1 MKISIINK
9 RKSILSPLSLGEGL
23 GVRLLFLLLP
33 CSVSAQQ
40 TFNELT
46 YTKDAS
52 SFRLNAPSKA
62 KSVKIHIYKE
72 GVGGEKV
79 QTVKM
84 KRTGN
89 DLWTADIK
97 GDLKGKFYTFQVET
111 KGKWKNVVIEKAYL
125 NALNSPS
132 YDRIKLLFKRS
143 VAGMN
148 KIANGDRA
156 QLDFE
161 TAKVL
166 MTDNLELFLKTQNF
180 ILEQLKSV
188 GTPFAK
194 KLVADTKAKEVEQQY
209 QAWQVINS
217 LARQSLQEVS
227 KDYRIINDGEE
238 LKVSKNI

>member
-1 MKISIINK
+1 METIKI
-9 RKSILSPLSLGEGL
+9 
-23 GVRLLFLLLP
+23 
-33 CSVSAQQ
+33 
-40 TFNELT
+40 
-46 YTKDAS
+46 
-52 SFRLNAPSKA
+52 
-62 KSVKIHIYKE
+62 
-72 GVGGEKV
+72 EKV
-79 QTVKM
+79 DLSVTNNGTVKANVYPEGSDTSN
-84 KRTGN
+84 KAESIEIIGDECIYLATRK
-89 DLWTADIK
+89 K
-97 GDLKGKFYTFQVET
+97 GDVIQVET

-188 GTPFAK
+188 STPFAK

>member
-1 MKISIINK
+1 METIKI
-9 RKSILSPLSLGEGL
+9 
-23 GVRLLFLLLP
+23 
-33 CSVSAQQ
+33 
-40 TFNELT
+40 
-46 YTKDAS
+46 
-52 SFRLNAPSKA
+52 
-62 KSVKIHIYKE
+62 
-72 GVGGEKV
+72 EKV
-79 QTVKM
+79 DLSVTNNGTVKANVYPEGSNTSN
-84 KRTGN
+84 KAESIEIIGDECIYLATRK
-89 DLWTADIK
+89 K
-97 GDLKGKFYTFQVET
+97 GDVIQVET

-125 NALNSPS
+125 DALNSPS

-148 KIANGDRA
+148 KIANGDRT

-194 KLVADTKAKEVEQQY
+194 KLVADTKSKEVEQQY
-209 QAWQVINS
+209 QAWQVINN
-217 LARQSLQEVS
+217 LTRQSLQDVS

>member
-1 MKISIINK
+1 METIKI
-9 RKSILSPLSLGEGL
+9 
-23 GVRLLFLLLP
+23 
-33 CSVSAQQ
+33 
-40 TFNELT
+40 
-46 YTKDAS
+46 
-52 SFRLNAPSKA
+52 
-62 KSVKIHIYKE
+62 
-72 GVGGEKV
+72 EKV
-79 QTVKM
+79 DLSVTNNGTVKANIYPEGSDTSN
-84 KRTGN
+84 KAESIEIIGDECIYLATRK
-89 DLWTADIK
+89 K
-97 GDLKGKFYTFQVET
+97 GDVIQVET

>member
-1 MKISIINK
+1 METIKI
-9 RKSILSPLSLGEGL
+9 
-23 GVRLLFLLLP
+23 
-33 CSVSAQQ
+33 
-40 TFNELT
+40 
-46 YTKDAS
+46 
-52 SFRLNAPSKA
+52 
-62 KSVKIHIYKE
+62 
-72 GVGGEKV
+72 EKV
-79 QTVKM
+79 DLSVTNNGTVKANVYPEGSDTSN
-84 KRTGN
+84 KAESIEIIGDECIYLATRK
-89 DLWTADIK
+89 K
-97 GDLKGKFYTFQVET
+97 GDVIQVET

-125 NALNSPS
+125 DALNSPS

-217 LARQSLQEVS
+217 LTRQSLQEVS

>member
-1 MKISIINK
+1 METIKI
-9 RKSILSPLSLGEGL
+9 
-23 GVRLLFLLLP
+23 
-33 CSVSAQQ
+33 
-40 TFNELT
+40 
-46 YTKDAS
+46 
-52 SFRLNAPSKA
+52 
-62 KSVKIHIYKE
+62 
-72 GVGGEKV
+72 EKV
-79 QTVKM
+79 DLSVTNNGTVKANVYPEGSDTSN
-84 KRTGN
+84 KAESIEIIGDECIYLATRK
-89 DLWTADIK
+89 K
-97 GDLKGKFYTFQVET
+97 GDVIQVET

-148 KIANGDRA
+148 KIANGDRT

-194 KLVADTKAKEVEQQY
+194 KLVADTKSKEVEQQY

-217 LARQSLQEVS
+217 LTRQSLQEVS

>member
-1 MKISIINK
+1 METIKI
-9 RKSILSPLSLGEGL
+9 
-23 GVRLLFLLLP
+23 
-33 CSVSAQQ
+33 
-40 TFNELT
+40 
-46 YTKDAS
+46 
-52 SFRLNAPSKA
+52 
-62 KSVKIHIYKE
+62 
-72 GVGGEKV
+72 EKV
-79 QTVKM
+79 DLSVTNNGTVKANVYPEGSDTSN
-84 KRTGN
+84 KAESIEIIGDECIYLATRK
-89 DLWTADIK
+89 K
-97 GDLKGKFYTFQVET
+97 GDVIQVET

-125 NALNSPS
+125 DALNSPS

-238 LKVSKNI
+238 LKIKKNI

>member
-1 MKISIINK
+1 METIKI
-9 RKSILSPLSLGEGL
+9 
-23 GVRLLFLLLP
+23 
-33 CSVSAQQ
+33 
-40 TFNELT
+40 
-46 YTKDAS
+46 
-52 SFRLNAPSKA
+52 
-62 KSVKIHIYKE
+62 
-72 GVGGEKV
+72 EKV
-79 QTVKM
+79 DLSVTNNGTVKANVYPEGSDTSN
-84 KRTGN
+84 KAESIEIIGDECIYLATRK
-89 DLWTADIK
+89 K
-97 GDLKGKFYTFQVET
+97 GDVIQVET

-125 NALNSPS
+125 DALNSPS

-194 KLVADTKAKEVEQQY
+194 KLVADTKSKEVEQQY

>member
-1 MKISIINK
+1 METIKI
-9 RKSILSPLSLGEGL
+9 
-23 GVRLLFLLLP
+23 
-33 CSVSAQQ
+33 
-40 TFNELT
+40 
-46 YTKDAS
+46 
-52 SFRLNAPSKA
+52 
-62 KSVKIHIYKE
+62 
-72 GVGGEKV
+72 EKV
-79 QTVKM
+79 DLSVTNNGTVKANVYPEGSDTSN
-84 KRTGN
+84 KAESIEIIGDECIYLATRK
-89 DLWTADIK
+89 K
-97 GDLKGKFYTFQVET
+97 GDVIQVET

-125 NALNSPS
+125 DALNSPS

-148 KIANGDRA
+148 KIVNGDRT

-180 ILEQLKSV
+180 ILEQLKSS

-194 KLVADTKAKEVEQQY
+194 KLVADTKSKEVEQQY

-217 LARQSLQEVS
+217 LTRQSLQEVS

-238 LKVSKNI
+238 LKVLKNI

>member
-1 MKISIINK
+1 METIKI
-9 RKSILSPLSLGEGL
+9 
-23 GVRLLFLLLP
+23 
-33 CSVSAQQ
+33 
-40 TFNELT
+40 
-46 YTKDAS
+46 
-52 SFRLNAPSKA
+52 
-62 KSVKIHIYKE
+62 
-72 GVGGEKV
+72 EKV
-79 QTVKM
+79 DLSVTNNGTVKANVYPEGSDTSN
-84 KRTGN
+84 KAESIEIIGDECIYLATRK
-89 DLWTADIK
+89 K
-97 GDLKGKFYTFQVET
+97 GDIIQVET

-125 NALNSPS
+125 DALNSPS

-148 KIANGDRA
+148 KIANDDRT

-180 ILEQLKSV
+180 ILDQLKSV

-194 KLVADTKAKEVEQQY
+194 KLVTDTKSKEVEQQY
-209 QAWQVINS
+209 QAWQVINN
-217 LARQSLQEVS
+217 LTRQSLQEVS

>member
-1 MKISIINK
+1 METIKI
-9 RKSILSPLSLGEGL
+9 
-23 GVRLLFLLLP
+23 
-33 CSVSAQQ
+33 
-40 TFNELT
+40 
-46 YTKDAS
+46 
-52 SFRLNAPSKA
+52 
-62 KSVKIHIYKE
+62 
-72 GVGGEKV
+72 EKV
-79 QTVKM
+79 DLSVTNNGTVKANVYPEGSDTSN
-84 KRTGN
+84 KAESIEIIGDECIYLATRK
-89 DLWTADIK
+89 K
-97 GDLKGKFYTFQVET
+97 GDVIQVET
-111 KGKWKNVVIEKAYL
+111 KGKWKNVVVEKAYL
-125 NALNSPS
+125 DALNSPS

-148 KIANGDRA
+148 KIANGDRT

-194 KLVADTKAKEVEQQY
+194 KLVADTKSKEVEQQY

-217 LARQSLQEVS
+217 LTRQSLQEVS

>member
-1 MKISIINK
+1 METIKI
-9 RKSILSPLSLGEGL
+9 
-23 GVRLLFLLLP
+23 
-33 CSVSAQQ
+33 
-40 TFNELT
+40 
-46 YTKDAS
+46 
-52 SFRLNAPSKA
+52 
-62 KSVKIHIYKE
+62 
-72 GVGGEKV
+72 EKV
-79 QTVKM
+79 DLSVTNNGTVKANVYPEGSDTSN
-84 KRTGN
+84 KAESIEIIGDECIYLATRK
-89 DLWTADIK
+89 K
-97 GDLKGKFYTFQVET
+97 GDVIQVET

-125 NALNSPS
+125 DALNSPS

-148 KIANGDRA
+148 KIANGDRI

-194 KLVADTKAKEVEQQY
+194 KLVADTKSKEVEQQY
-209 QAWQVINS
+209 QAWQVINI

>member
-1 MKISIINK
+1 METIKI
-9 RKSILSPLSLGEGL
+9 
-23 GVRLLFLLLP
+23 
-33 CSVSAQQ
+33 
-40 TFNELT
+40 
-46 YTKDAS
+46 
-52 SFRLNAPSKA
+52 
-62 KSVKIHIYKE
+62 
-72 GVGGEKV
+72 EKV
-79 QTVKM
+79 DLSVTNNGTVKANVYPEGSDTSN
-84 KRTGN
+84 KAESIEIIGDECIYLATRK
-89 DLWTADIK
+89 K
-97 GDLKGKFYTFQVET
+97 GDVIQVET

-132 YDRIKLLFKRS
+132 YNRIKLLFKRS

-209 QAWQVINS
+209 QAWQVINN
-217 LARQSLQEVS
+217 LTRQSLQEVS

>member
-1 MKISIINK
+1 MKTI
-9 RKSILSPLSLGEGL
+9 
-23 GVRLLFLLLP
+23 
-33 CSVSAQQ
+33 
-40 TFNELT
+40 
-46 YTKDAS
+46 
-52 SFRLNAPSKA
+52 
-62 KSVKIHIYKE
+62 KI
-72 GVGGEKV
+72 EKV
-79 QTVKM
+79 DLSVTNNGTVKANVYPEGSDTSN
-84 KRTGN
+84 KAESIEIIGDECIYLATRK
-89 DLWTADIK
+89 K
-97 GDLKGKFYTFQVET
+97 GDVIQVET

-125 NALNSPS
+125 DALNSPS

-148 KIANGDRA
+148 KIANGDRT

-188 GTPFAK
+188 GIPFAK
-194 KLVADTKAKEVEQQY
+194 KLVTDTKSKEVEQQY
-209 QAWQVINS
+209 QAWQVINN
-217 LARQSLQEVS
+217 LTRQSLQEVS

>member
-1 MKISIINK
+1 METIKI
-9 RKSILSPLSLGEGL
+9 
-23 GVRLLFLLLP
+23 
-33 CSVSAQQ
+33 
-40 TFNELT
+40 
-46 YTKDAS
+46 
-52 SFRLNAPSKA
+52 
-62 KSVKIHIYKE
+62 
-72 GVGGEKV
+72 EKV
-79 QTVKM
+79 DLSVTNNGTVKANVYPE
-84 KRTGN
+84 GS
-89 DLWTADIK
+89 DIFNKAESIEIIGDECIYLATRKK
-97 GDLKGKFYTFQVET
+97 GDVIQVET

-125 NALNSPS
+125 DALNSPS

-148 KIANGDRA
+148 KIANGDRIYL
-156 QLDFE
+156 QFE

-194 KLVADTKAKEVEQQY
+194 KLVADTKSKEVEQQY

-217 LARQSLQEVS
+217 LTRQSLQEVS

-238 LKVSKNI
+238 LRVSKNI

>member
-1 MKISIINK
+1 METIKI
-9 RKSILSPLSLGEGL
+9 
-23 GVRLLFLLLP
+23 
-33 CSVSAQQ
+33 
-40 TFNELT
+40 
-46 YTKDAS
+46 
-52 SFRLNAPSKA
+52 
-62 KSVKIHIYKE
+62 
-72 GVGGEKV
+72 EKV
-79 QTVKM
+79 DLSVTNNGTVKANVYPEGSDTSN
-84 KRTGN
+84 KAESIEIIGDECIYLATRK
-89 DLWTADIK
+89 K
-97 GDLKGKFYTFQVET
+97 GDVIQVET

-125 NALNSPS
+125 DALNSPS

-148 KIANGDRA
+148 KIANGDRT

-194 KLVADTKAKEVEQQY
+194 KLVTDTKSKEVEQQY
-209 QAWQVINS
+209 QAWQIINS
-217 LARQSLQEVS
+217 LTRQSLQEVS
-227 KDYRIINDGEE
+227 KDYKIINDGEE

>member
-1 MKISIINK
+1 METIKI
-9 RKSILSPLSLGEGL
+9 
-23 GVRLLFLLLP
+23 
-33 CSVSAQQ
+33 
-40 TFNELT
+40 
-46 YTKDAS
+46 
-52 SFRLNAPSKA
+52 
-62 KSVKIHIYKE
+62 
-72 GVGGEKV
+72 EKV
-79 QTVKM
+79 DLSVTNNGTVKANVYPEGSDTSN
-84 KRTGN
+84 KAESIEIIGDECIYLATRK
-89 DLWTADIK
+89 K
-97 GDLKGKFYTFQVET
+97 GDVIQVET

-125 NALNSPS
+125 DALNSPS

-148 KIANGDRA
+148 KIANGDRT

-194 KLVADTKAKEVEQQY
+194 KLVTDTKSKEVEQQY

-217 LARQSLQEVS
+217 LTRQSLQEVS

>member
-1 MKISIINK
+1 METIKI
-9 RKSILSPLSLGEGL
+9 
-23 GVRLLFLLLP
+23 
-33 CSVSAQQ
+33 
-40 TFNELT
+40 
-46 YTKDAS
+46 
-52 SFRLNAPSKA
+52 
-62 KSVKIHIYKE
+62 
-72 GVGGEKV
+72 EKV
-79 QTVKM
+79 DLSVTNNGTVKANVYPEGSNTSN
-84 KRTGN
+84 KAESIEIIGDECIYLATRK
-89 DLWTADIK
+89 K
-97 GDLKGKFYTFQVET
+97 GDVIQVET

-194 KLVADTKAKEVEQQY
+194 KLVADTKSKEVEQQY
-209 QAWQVINS
+209 QAWQVINN
-217 LARQSLQEVS
+217 LTRQSLQEVS

>member
-1 MKISIINK
+1 METIKI
-9 RKSILSPLSLGEGL
+9 
-23 GVRLLFLLLP
+23 
-33 CSVSAQQ
+33 
-40 TFNELT
+40 
-46 YTKDAS
+46 
-52 SFRLNAPSKA
+52 
-62 KSVKIHIYKE
+62 
-72 GVGGEKV
+72 EKV
-79 QTVKM
+79 DLSVTNNGTVKANVYPEGSDTSN
-84 KRTGN
+84 KAESIEIIGDECIYLATRK
-89 DLWTADIK
+89 K
-97 GDLKGKFYTFQVET
+97 GDVIQVET

-148 KIANGDRA
+148 KIANGARA

-194 KLVADTKAKEVEQQY
+194 KLVADTKSKEVEQQY
-209 QAWQVINS
+209 QAWQVINN
-217 LARQSLQEVS
+217 LTRQSLQEVS
-227 KDYRIINDGEE
+227 KDYRIITDGEE

>member
-1 MKISIINK
+1 METIKI
-9 RKSILSPLSLGEGL
+9 
-23 GVRLLFLLLP
+23 
-33 CSVSAQQ
+33 
-40 TFNELT
+40 
-46 YTKDAS
+46 
-52 SFRLNAPSKA
+52 
-62 KSVKIHIYKE
+62 
-72 GVGGEKV
+72 EKV
-79 QTVKM
+79 DLSVTNNGTVKANVYPEGSDTSN
-84 KRTGN
+84 KAESIEIIGDECIYLATRK
-89 DLWTADIK
+89 K
-97 GDLKGKFYTFQVET
+97 GDVIQVET

-125 NALNSPS
+125 DALNSPS

-148 KIANGDRA
+148 KIANGDRT

-194 KLVADTKAKEVEQQY
+194 KLVADTKSKEVEQQY

>member
-1 MKISIINK
+1 METIKI
-9 RKSILSPLSLGEGL
+9 
-23 GVRLLFLLLP
+23 
-33 CSVSAQQ
+33 
-40 TFNELT
+40 
-46 YTKDAS
+46 
-52 SFRLNAPSKA
+52 
-62 KSVKIHIYKE
+62 
-72 GVGGEKV
+72 EKV
-79 QTVKM
+79 DLSVTNNGTVKANVYPEGSDTSN
-84 KRTGN
+84 KAESIEIIGDECIYLATRK
-89 DLWTADIK
+89 K
-97 GDLKGKFYTFQVET
+97 GDVIQVET

-125 NALNSPS
+125 DALNSPS

-148 KIANGDRA
+148 KIANGDRT

-194 KLVADTKAKEVEQQY
+194 KLVADIKAKEVEQQY

-217 LARQSLQEVS
+217 LTRQSLQEVS

>member
-1 MKISIINK
+1 METIKI
-9 RKSILSPLSLGEGL
+9 
-23 GVRLLFLLLP
+23 
-33 CSVSAQQ
+33 
-40 TFNELT
+40 
-46 YTKDAS
+46 
-52 SFRLNAPSKA
+52 
-62 KSVKIHIYKE
+62 
-72 GVGGEKV
+72 EKV
-79 QTVKM
+79 DLSVTNNGTVKANVYPEGSDTSN
-84 KRTGN
+84 KAESIEIIGDECIYLATRK
-89 DLWTADIK
+89 K
-97 GDLKGKFYTFQVET
+97 GDVIQVET

-148 KIANGDRA
+148 KIANGDRT

>member
-1 MKISIINK
+1 METIKI
-9 RKSILSPLSLGEGL
+9 
-23 GVRLLFLLLP
+23 
-33 CSVSAQQ
+33 
-40 TFNELT
+40 
-46 YTKDAS
+46 
-52 SFRLNAPSKA
+52 
-62 KSVKIHIYKE
+62 
-72 GVGGEKV
+72 EKV
-79 QTVKM
+79 DLSVTNNGTVKANVYPEGSDTSN
-84 KRTGN
+84 KAESIEIIGDECIYLATRK
-89 DLWTADIK
+89 K
-97 GDLKGKFYTFQVET
+97 GDVIQVET

-217 LARQSLQEVS
+217 LTRQSLQEVS

>member
-1 MKISIINK
+1 METIKI
-9 RKSILSPLSLGEGL
+9 
-23 GVRLLFLLLP
+23 
-33 CSVSAQQ
+33 
-40 TFNELT
+40 
-46 YTKDAS
+46 
-52 SFRLNAPSKA
+52 
-62 KSVKIHIYKE
+62 
-72 GVGGEKV
+72 EKV
-79 QTVKM
+79 DLSVTNNGTVKANVYPEGSDTSN
-84 KRTGN
+84 KAESIEIIGDECIYLATRK
-89 DLWTADIK
+89 K
-97 GDLKGKFYTFQVET
+97 GDVIQVET

-194 KLVADTKAKEVEQQY
+194 KLVADTKSKEVEQQY
-209 QAWQVINS
+209 QAWQVINN
-217 LARQSLQEVS
+217 LTRQSLQEVS

>member
-1 MKISIINK
+1 METIKI
-9 RKSILSPLSLGEGL
+9 
-23 GVRLLFLLLP
+23 
-33 CSVSAQQ
+33 
-40 TFNELT
+40 
-46 YTKDAS
+46 
-52 SFRLNAPSKA
+52 
-62 KSVKIHIYKE
+62 
-72 GVGGEKV
+72 EKV
-79 QTVKM
+79 DLSVTNNGTVKANVYPEGSDTSN
-84 KRTGN
+84 KAESIEIIGDECIYLATRK
-89 DLWTADIK
+89 K
-97 GDLKGKFYTFQVET
+97 GDVIQVET

-148 KIANGDRA
+148 KIANGDRT

-194 KLVADTKAKEVEQQY
+194 KLVADTKSKQVEQQY

>member
-1 MKISIINK
+1 METIKI
-9 RKSILSPLSLGEGL
+9 
-23 GVRLLFLLLP
+23 
-33 CSVSAQQ
+33 
-40 TFNELT
+40 
-46 YTKDAS
+46 
-52 SFRLNAPSKA
+52 
-62 KSVKIHIYKE
+62 
-72 GVGGEKV
+72 EKV
-79 QTVKM
+79 DLSVTNNGTVKANVYPEGSDTSN
-84 KRTGN
+84 KAESIEIIGDECIYLATRK
-89 DLWTADIK
+89 K
-97 GDLKGKFYTFQVET
+97 GDVIQVET

>member
-1 MKISIINK
+1 MKTI
-9 RKSILSPLSLGEGL
+9 
-23 GVRLLFLLLP
+23 
-33 CSVSAQQ
+33 
-40 TFNELT
+40 
-46 YTKDAS
+46 
-52 SFRLNAPSKA
+52 
-62 KSVKIHIYKE
+62 KI
-72 GVGGEKV
+72 EKV
-79 QTVKM
+79 DLSVTNNGTVKANVYPEGSDTSN
-84 KRTGN
+84 KAESIEIIGDECIYLATRK
-89 DLWTADIK
+89 K
-97 GDLKGKFYTFQVET
+97 GDVIQVET

-217 LARQSLQEVS
+217 LTRQSLQEVS

>member
-1 MKISIINK
+1 METIKI
-9 RKSILSPLSLGEGL
+9 
-23 GVRLLFLLLP
+23 
-33 CSVSAQQ
+33 
-40 TFNELT
+40 
-46 YTKDAS
+46 
-52 SFRLNAPSKA
+52 
-62 KSVKIHIYKE
+62 
-72 GVGGEKV
+72 EKV
-79 QTVKM
+79 DLSVTNNGTVKANVYPEGSDTSN
-84 KRTGN
+84 K
-89 DLWTADIK
+89 AESIDIIGDECIYLATRKK
-97 GDLKGKFYTFQVET
+97 GDVIQVET

-209 QAWQVINS
+209 QAWQVINN
-217 LARQSLQEVS
+217 LTRQSLQEVS

>member
-1 MKISIINK
+1 METIKI
-9 RKSILSPLSLGEGL
+9 
-23 GVRLLFLLLP
+23 
-33 CSVSAQQ
+33 
-40 TFNELT
+40 
-46 YTKDAS
+46 
-52 SFRLNAPSKA
+52 
-62 KSVKIHIYKE
+62 
-72 GVGGEKV
+72 EKV
-79 QTVKM
+79 DLSVTNNGTVKANVYPEGSDTSN
-84 KRTGN
+84 KAESIEIIGDECIYLATRK
-89 DLWTADIK
+89 K
-97 GDLKGKFYTFQVET
+97 GDVIQVET

-132 YDRIKLLFKRS
+132 YNRIKLLFKRS

-166 MTDNLELFLKTQNF
+166 ITDNLELFLKTQNF

-217 LARQSLQEVS
+217 LTRQSLQEVS

>member
-1 MKISIINK
+1 METIKI
-9 RKSILSPLSLGEGL
+9 
-23 GVRLLFLLLP
+23 
-33 CSVSAQQ
+33 
-40 TFNELT
+40 
-46 YTKDAS
+46 
-52 SFRLNAPSKA
+52 
-62 KSVKIHIYKE
+62 
-72 GVGGEKV
+72 EKV
-79 QTVKM
+79 DLSVTNNGTVKANVYPEGSDTSN
-84 KRTGN
+84 KAESIEIIGDECIYLATRK
-89 DLWTADIK
+89 K
-97 GDLKGKFYTFQVET
+97 GDVIQVET

-194 KLVADTKAKEVEQQY
+194 KLVADTKSKEVEQQY

>member
-1 MKISIINK
+1 METIKI
-9 RKSILSPLSLGEGL
+9 
-23 GVRLLFLLLP
+23 
-33 CSVSAQQ
+33 
-40 TFNELT
+40 
-46 YTKDAS
+46 
-52 SFRLNAPSKA
+52 
-62 KSVKIHIYKE
+62 
-72 GVGGEKV
+72 EKV
-79 QTVKM
+79 DLSVTNNGTVKANVYPEGSDTSN
-84 KRTGN
+84 KAESIEIIGDECIYLATRK
-89 DLWTADIK
+89 K
-97 GDLKGKFYTFQVET
+97 GDVIQVET

-209 QAWQVINS
+209 QAWQVISS

>member
-1 MKISIINK
+1 METIKI
-9 RKSILSPLSLGEGL
+9 
-23 GVRLLFLLLP
+23 
-33 CSVSAQQ
+33 
-40 TFNELT
+40 
-46 YTKDAS
+46 
-52 SFRLNAPSKA
+52 
-62 KSVKIHIYKE
+62 
-72 GVGGEKV
+72 EKV
-79 QTVKM
+79 DLSVTNNGTVKANVYPEGSDTSN
-84 KRTGN
+84 KAESIEIIGDECIYLATRK
-89 DLWTADIK
+89 K
-97 GDLKGKFYTFQVET
+97 GDVIQVET

-125 NALNSPS
+125 DALNSPS

-194 KLVADTKAKEVEQQY
+194 KLVTDTKSKEVEQQY

>member
-1 MKISIINK
+1 METIKI
-9 RKSILSPLSLGEGL
+9 
-23 GVRLLFLLLP
+23 
-33 CSVSAQQ
+33 
-40 TFNELT
+40 
-46 YTKDAS
+46 
-52 SFRLNAPSKA
+52 
-62 KSVKIHIYKE
+62 
-72 GVGGEKV
+72 EKV
-79 QTVKM
+79 DLSVTNNGTVKANVYPEGSDTSN
-84 KRTGN
+84 KAESIEIIGDECIYLATRK
-89 DLWTADIK
+89 K
-97 GDLKGKFYTFQVET
+97 GDVIQVET

-194 KLVADTKAKEVEQQY
+194 KLVADTKSKDVEQQY
-209 QAWQVINS
+209 QAWQVINN
-217 LARQSLQEVS
+217 LTRQSLQEVS

>member
-1 MKISIINK
+1 METIKI
-9 RKSILSPLSLGEGL
+9 
-23 GVRLLFLLLP
+23 
-33 CSVSAQQ
+33 
-40 TFNELT
+40 
-46 YTKDAS
+46 
-52 SFRLNAPSKA
+52 
-62 KSVKIHIYKE
+62 
-72 GVGGEKV
+72 EKV
-79 QTVKM
+79 DLSVTNNGTVKANVYPEGSDTSN
-84 KRTGN
+84 KAESIEIIGDECIYLATRK
-89 DLWTADIK
+89 K
-97 GDLKGKFYTFQVET
+97 GDVIQVET

-148 KIANGDRA
+148 KIANGARA

-194 KLVADTKAKEVEQQY
+194 KLVADTKSKEVEQQY

>member
-1 MKISIINK
+1 METIKI
-9 RKSILSPLSLGEGL
+9 
-23 GVRLLFLLLP
+23 
-33 CSVSAQQ
+33 
-40 TFNELT
+40 
-46 YTKDAS
+46 
-52 SFRLNAPSKA
+52 
-62 KSVKIHIYKE
+62 
-72 GVGGEKV
+72 EKV
-79 QTVKM
+79 DLSVTNNGTVKANVYPEGSDTSN
-84 KRTGN
+84 KAESIEIIGDECIYLATRK
-89 DLWTADIK
+89 K
-97 GDLKGKFYTFQVET
+97 GDVIQVET

-209 QAWQVINS
+209 QAWQVISS
-217 LARQSLQEVS
+217 LARQSLQEVT

>member
-1 MKISIINK
+1 METIKI
-9 RKSILSPLSLGEGL
+9 
-23 GVRLLFLLLP
+23 
-33 CSVSAQQ
+33 
-40 TFNELT
+40 
-46 YTKDAS
+46 
-52 SFRLNAPSKA
+52 
-62 KSVKIHIYKE
+62 
-72 GVGGEKV
+72 EKV
-79 QTVKM
+79 DLSVTNNGTVKANVYPEGSDTSN
-84 KRTGN
+84 KAESIEIIGDECIYLATRK
-89 DLWTADIK
+89 K
-97 GDLKGKFYTFQVET
+97 GDVIQVET

-125 NALNSPS
+125 EALNSPS

-148 KIANGDRA
+148 KIANGDRT

-188 GTPFAK
+188 GTPFSK
-194 KLVADTKAKEVEQQY
+194 KLVADTKSKEVEQQY

-217 LARQSLQEVS
+217 LTRQSLQEVS

>member
-1 MKISIINK
+1 METIKI
-9 RKSILSPLSLGEGL
+9 
-23 GVRLLFLLLP
+23 
-33 CSVSAQQ
+33 
-40 TFNELT
+40 
-46 YTKDAS
+46 
-52 SFRLNAPSKA
+52 
-62 KSVKIHIYKE
+62 
-72 GVGGEKV
+72 EKV
-79 QTVKM
+79 DLSVTNNGTVKANVYPEGSDTSN
-84 KRTGN
+84 KAESIEIIGDECIYLATRK
-89 DLWTADIK
+89 K
-97 GDLKGKFYTFQVET
+97 GDVIQVET

-125 NALNSPS
+125 DALNSPS

-194 KLVADTKAKEVEQQY
+194 KLVADTKSKEVEQQY
-209 QAWQVINS
+209 QAWKVINS
-217 LARQSLQEVS
+217 LTRQSLQEVS

>member
-1 MKISIINK
+1 METIKIGKVN
-9 RKSILSPLSLGEGL
+9 LSVTNNG
-23 GVRLLFLLLP
+23 
-33 CSVSAQQ
+33 
-40 TFNELT
+40 
-46 YTKDAS
+46 
-52 SFRLNAPSKA
+52 
-62 KSVKIHIYKE
+62 
-72 GVGGEKV
+72 
-79 QTVKM
+79 TVKANVYPEGSDTSN
-84 KRTGN
+84 KAESIEIIGDECIYLATRK
-89 DLWTADIK
+89 K
-97 GDLKGKFYTFQVET
+97 GDVIQVET

-125 NALNSPS
+125 DALNSPS

-148 KIANGDRA
+148 KIANGDRT

-194 KLVADTKAKEVEQQY
+194 KLVTDTKSKEVEQQY
-209 QAWQVINS
+209 QAWQVINN
-217 LARQSLQEVS
+217 LTRQSLQEVS

-238 LKVSKNI
+238 LKISKNI

>member
-1 MKISIINK
+1 METIKI
-9 RKSILSPLSLGEGL
+9 
-23 GVRLLFLLLP
+23 
-33 CSVSAQQ
+33 
-40 TFNELT
+40 
-46 YTKDAS
+46 
-52 SFRLNAPSKA
+52 
-62 KSVKIHIYKE
+62 
-72 GVGGEKV
+72 EKV
-79 QTVKM
+79 DLSVTNNGTVKANVYPEGSDTSN
-84 KRTGN
+84 KAESIEIIGDECIYLATRK
-89 DLWTADIK
+89 K
-97 GDLKGKFYTFQVET
+97 GDVIQVET

-125 NALNSPS
+125 DALNSPS

-194 KLVADTKAKEVEQQY
+194 KLVTDTKSKEVEQQY

-217 LARQSLQEVS
+217 LTRQSLQEVS

>member
-1 MKISIINK
+1 METIKI
-9 RKSILSPLSLGEGL
+9 
-23 GVRLLFLLLP
+23 
-33 CSVSAQQ
+33 
-40 TFNELT
+40 
-46 YTKDAS
+46 
-52 SFRLNAPSKA
+52 
-62 KSVKIHIYKE
+62 
-72 GVGGEKV
+72 EKV
-79 QTVKM
+79 DLSVTNNGTVKANVYPEGSDTSN
-84 KRTGN
+84 KAESIEIIGDECIYLATRK
-89 DLWTADIK
+89 K
-97 GDLKGKFYTFQVET
+97 GDVIQVET

-125 NALNSPS
+125 DALNSPS

-148 KIANGDRA
+148 KIANGDRT

-194 KLVADTKAKEVEQQY
+194 KLVTDTKSKEVEQQY
-209 QAWQVINS
+209 HAWQVINN
-217 LARQSLQEVS
+217 LTRQSLQEVS